1 MVYPSVDAMS
11 FNVGI
16 EVTFKLKKKGGKID
30 MMASILDYPAR
41 KVFVKDLTKCVRL
54 QTQGVENVGKKK
66 QKEWKIE
73 CNGVEFIAT
82 VVWMQGLVTEV
93 CDHFMKV

>member
-1 MVYPSVDAMS
+1 
-11 FNVGI
+11 
-16 EVTFKLKKKGGKID
+16 

-54 QTQGVENVGKKK
+54 QTQGIENGGKKK

-93 CDHFMKV
+93 CDQPLPPPPFFILRYIELLTIINGY

>member
-1 MVYPSVDAMS
+1 
-11 FNVGI
+11 
-16 EVTFKLKKKGGKID
+16 

-54 QTQGVENVGKKK
+54 QTQGIENGGKKK

-82 VVWMQGLVTEV
+82 VVWMQGLVTKV
-93 CDHFMKV
+93 CDHTSATAPPPFLYSEIY